1 MQLRAGLKVSLD
13 DEKDYSKFST
23 AAY

>member
-13 DEKDYSKFST
+13 DEKDYSKFRT
-23 AAY
+23 DAY